1 MTDKEKARAY
11 DEAIRKAQDVS
22 HTSEFI
28 KITDLFPQLLES
40 EDEKIRKTLI
50 SYFEWVKERD
60 CKSEWNGL
68 KVDDIRAWLEK
79 QKEQK
84 SVQCIEFNNEFEKQV
99 SHLLASVL
107 NGEWEYNEG
116 FVKHAAQSLIGYA
129 KNEIKSGE
137 LDKIERLMKALRTT
151 NAQIGE
157 LVEENYKLKEQK
169 QEWSE
174 EDEQRIA
181 EIEFAVMQMNTKR
194 VDTKDKC
201 LAWLKSLRPQ
211 QKVEWSDEDAD
222 MLNCCISSIEEA
234 KENRYAYK
242 ETDGDTSYDREIDWL
257 KSLRSQPRAKTNDYI
272 TPHKKFFKWIYNRLI
287 DVHGEN
293 PNVDYMQS
301 FKKRIDNLQF
311 DEPRWKPSVDQM
323 KALRAVSGL
332 SSSGEYVQ
340 NHLWSLYCDLQELM

>member
-234 KENRYAYK
+234 KEK
-242 ETDGDTSYDREIDWL
+242 
-257 KSLRSQPRAKTNDYI
+257 
-272 TPHKKFFKWIYNRLI
+272 
-287 DVHGEN
+287 
-293 PNVDYMQS
+293 
-301 FKKRIDNLQF
+301 
-311 DEPRWKPSVDQM
+311 
-323 KALRAVSGL
+323 
-332 SSSGEYVQ
+332 
-340 NHLWSLYCDLQELM
+340 

>member
-40 EDEKIRKTLI
+40 EDEKIRRTLI

-84 SVQCIEFNNEFEKQV
+84 SIQCIEFTNEFENQI

-107 NGEWEYNEG
+107 NDEYEYNEG
-116 FVKHAAQSLIGYA
+116 FVKHAAQSLLGYA
-129 KNEIKSGE
+129 KNKLKSDE
-137 LDKIERLMKALRTT
+137 LDKIERLMKALQAT

-174 EDEQRIA
+174 EDEGELQNAIDA
-181 EIEFAVMQMNTKR
+181 LEFLGKKGVYKSESGYDAALQ
-194 VDTKDKC
+194 
-201 LAWLKSLRPQ
+201 AASWLKSIPERINLQPKQEWSENDKKMLWIIQLALTKHPITDKQEKDAFDWLNLLRP
-211 QKVEWSDEDAD
+211 S
-222 MLNCCISSIEEA
+222 
-234 KENRYAYK
+234 
-242 ETDGDTSYDREIDWL
+242 
-257 KSLRSQPRAKTNDYI
+257 
-272 TPHKKFFKWIYNRLI
+272 
-287 DVHGEN
+287 
-293 PNVDYMQS
+293 
-301 FKKRIDNLQF
+301 
-311 DEPRWKPSVDQM
+311 WKPSEEQLD
-323 KALRAVSGL
+323 ALRASNSYWKGTTNEVPCTNIL
-332 SSSGEYVQ
+332 E
-340 NHLWSLYCDLQELM
+340 SLYNDLKKLI

>member
-84 SVQCIEFNNEFEKQV
+84 SIQCIEFTNEFENQI

-107 NGEWEYNEG
+107 NDEYEYNEG
-116 FVKHAAQSLIGYA
+116 FVKHAAQSLLGYA
-129 KNEIKSGE
+129 KNKLKSDE
-137 LDKIERLMKALRTT
+137 LDKIERLMKALQAT

-174 EDEQRIA
+174 EDEENINTL
-181 EIEFAVMQMNTKR
+181 IEVVHERMGLSEKR
-194 VDTKDKC
+194 KQYYEK
-201 LAWLKSLRPQ
+201 WLKSLRTKIKQ
-211 QKVEWSDEDAD
+211 EYSDEDEGRISDVLWCIEQARKVAKNEND
-222 MLNCCISSIEEA
+222 MGTCWSAERFI
-234 KENRYAYK
+234 
-242 ETDGDTSYDREIDWL
+242 
-257 KSLRSQPRAKTNDYI
+257 KSLN
-272 TPHKKFFKWIYNRLI
+272 PH
-287 DVHGEN
+287 
-293 PNVDYMQS
+293 
-301 FKKRIDNLQF
+301 
-311 DEPRWKPSVDQM
+311 WKPSVDQM
-323 KALRAVSGL
+323 KALHAVSGL
-332 SSSGEYVQ
+332 SSSGEYIQ

>member
-68 KVDDIRAWLEK
+68 KVDDIRAWLEM

-84 SVQCIEFNNEFEKQV
+84 SIQCIEFTNEFEKQV
-99 SHLLASVL
+99 SHLIASVL
-107 NGEWEYNEG
+107 NREWEYNEG
-116 FVKHAAQSLIGYA
+116 FVKHAAQSLLGYA

-137 LDKIERLMKALRTT
+137 LDKIERLMKALQAT

-201 LAWLKSLRPQ
+201 LA
-211 QKVEWSDEDAD
+211 
-222 MLNCCISSIEEA
+222 
-234 KENRYAYK
+234 
-242 ETDGDTSYDREIDWL
+242 WL

-323 KALRAVSGL
+323 KALHAVSGL